1 MAIFIDMVQDYRN
14 RYNLIN
20 CAQKVALLKGNEI
33 MYLNSASCIKAAVS
47 IIFQPIKM
55 SYAGLI
61 GVVLGRLQQKTT
73 KPIFNVIKY
82 LDKF

>member
-20 CAQKVALLKGNEI
+20 CAQKVALLNKSKWNNV
-33 MYLNSASCIKAAVS
+33 LSASWIKGAVS

-55 SYAGLI
+55 SFAGLI

-73 KPIFNVIKY
+73 KPTY
-82 LDKF
+82 M